1 LANHESAFSSLQ
13 TIAVM
18 SEETL
23 LEFPCRFP
31 IKAMGKADLELD
43 LLVVEIVRRHAPDIN
58 EGAVTTRPSK
68 DGNYIAVT
76 IIVEAS
82 SKQQLDAI
90 YQDLTDHPH
99 VLMAL

>member
-1 LANHESAFSSLQ
+1 
-13 TIAVM
+13 M
-18 SEETL
+18 SEDSL

-31 IKAMGKADLELD
+31 IKAMGKAELELD
-43 LLVVEIVRRHAPDIN
+43 LLVIEIVRRHVADIN

-76 IIVEAS
+76 VIIEAS

-90 YQDLTDHPH
+90 YQDLSDHPH

>member
-1 LANHESAFSSLQ
+1 
-13 TIAVM
+13 M

-31 IKAMGKADLELD
+31 IKVMGKTSSEMDLV
-43 LLVVEIVRRHAPDIN
+43 VVEIIRRHAPDLH
-58 EGAVTTRPSK
+58 EGSVTTRLSK

-76 IIVEAS
+76 ILVEAS

-90 YQDLTDHPH
+90 YQDLSDHPH